1 MQEDQCLHLS
11 KSRHGVS
18 DSYLHRLMHK
28 SIWSSWSK
36 SNHEK
41 ISIYGHRITVIG

>member
-11 KSRHGVS
+11 KSGHGVS
-18 DSYLHRLMHK
+18 AGNLHRLMHK

-36 SNHEK
+36 SNHQK
-41 ISIYGHRITVIG
+41 FSIYGHRITLIG